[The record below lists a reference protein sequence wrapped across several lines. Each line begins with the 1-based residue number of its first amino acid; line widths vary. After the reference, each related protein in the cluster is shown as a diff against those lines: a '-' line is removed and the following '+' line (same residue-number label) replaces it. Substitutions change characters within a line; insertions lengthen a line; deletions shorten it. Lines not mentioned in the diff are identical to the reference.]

1 MDRASGVL
9 LPLFS
14 LYSRH
19 GIGTLGLPAYD
30 FAAFLQ
36 KSGQKYWQMLPIGPT
51 DWGNS
56 PYQSFSSFAG
66 NPYFID
72 PDTLAYEG
80 YLTQQEVDETDFG
93 SDPVRI
99 DYEKLSRN
107 RLPLLRRAYMR
118 LSDERRKEV
127 ADYPEKQRNGLPD
140 YALYMA
146 LRREAGDRPWNE
158 WDKPLRRRDP
168 AALEAARAR
177 LSDEIGFHCFLQML
191 FQMQWDRLRVYLD
204 ELNLKVIG
212 DLPIYVPYDSADVW
226 ANQELFLLD
235 RDLRPEAVSG
245 VPPDYFS
252 AEGQLW
258 GSPLYDWDK
267 MKRDNFA
274 WWKQRMAAQ
283 TKWFDAVRIDHF
295 RALASF
301 WRVPANETTAKNG
314 EWVKGPGIVFIRAMR
329 EALPKTQFIAED
341 LGLLTDDVRA
351 LLAES
356 ELPGMEVLEF
366 AFTRG
371 ANSAYL
377 PHNHKKN
384 AVVYVGTHDNMTAAQ
399 FLNEMPE
406 EAEYCGEYLGEKS
419 VAALL
424 RAGMMSVSDLFVSSM
439 PDWLGLGAQ
448 ARINTPST
456 VGANWQ
462 WRMRLGDLNDE
473 LAARIRRM
481 TETYSRI

>member
-1 MDRASGVL
+1 
-9 LPLFS
+9 
-14 LYSRH
+14 
-19 GIGTLGLPAYD
+19 
-30 FAAFLQ
+30 
-36 KSGQKYWQMLPIGPT
+36 
-51 DWGNS
+51 
-56 PYQSFSSFAG
+56 
-66 NPYFID
+66 
-72 PDTLAYEG
+72 
-80 YLTQQEVDETDFG
+80 
-93 SDPVRI
+93 
-99 DYEKLSRN
+99 
-107 RLPLLRRAYMR
+107 
-118 LSDERRKEV
+118 
-127 ADYPEKQRNGLPD
+127 
-140 YALYMA
+140 
-146 LRREAGDRPWNE
+146 
-158 WDKPLRRRDP
+158 
-168 AALEAARAR
+168 
-177 LSDEIGFHCFLQML
+177 
-191 FQMQWDRLRVYLD
+191 
-204 ELNLKVIG
+204 
-212 DLPIYVPYDSADVW
+212 
-226 ANQELFLLD
+226 
-235 RDLRPEAVSG
+235 
-245 VPPDYFS
+245 
-252 AEGQLW
+252 
-258 GSPLYDWDK
+258 
-267 MKRDNFA
+267 
-274 WWKQRMAAQ
+274 MAAQ

-314 EWVKGPGIVFIRAMR
+314 EWVKGPGIEFIRAMR

-341 LGLLTDDVRA
+341 LGLLTDDVRE